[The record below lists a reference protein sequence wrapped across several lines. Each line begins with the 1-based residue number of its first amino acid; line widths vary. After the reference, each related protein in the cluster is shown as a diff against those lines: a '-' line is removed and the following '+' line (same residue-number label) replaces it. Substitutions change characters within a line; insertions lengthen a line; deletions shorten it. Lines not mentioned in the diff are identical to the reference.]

1 MFERFTEHARHV
13 VSLAQEE
20 AQLLKHG
27 SVGNEHLLLGLLREG
42 EGLGGK
48 ALQGAGLWLDAAR
61 AAATARHES
70 NGGVSSLQVPFT
82 PDAKRVLER
91 ALREAL
97 RLGHN
102 YVGTEHLLLG
112 LLRDEQTAELLG
124 ELGAAPEDV
133 REQLL
138 GLIALRPERRQL
150 PYAPDVNA
158 ALGRA
163 ADAARD
169 EGAEQVE
176 LRHLKQV
183 LEGS

>member
-13 VSLAQEE
+13 VSFAQEE

-27 SVGNEHLLLGLLREG
+27 NVGNEHLLLGLLREG

-48 ALQGAGLWLDAAR
+48 ALQSAGLWLDAAR
-61 AAATARHES
+61 AAATARYES
-70 NGGVSSLQVPFT
+70 NGAASLQVPFT

-124 ELGAAPEDV
+124 ELGAEPEDV

-138 GLIALRPERRQL
+138 GLIALRPERRQM
-150 PYAPDVNA
+150 PYAPDVTA

-169 EGAEQVE
+169 DGAEQVE

>member
-1 MFERFTEHARHV
+1 VFERFTEHARHV
-13 VSLAQEE
+13 VSFAQEE
-20 AQLLKHG
+20 ARLLKHG
-27 SVGNEHLLLGLLREG
+27 AVGNEHLLLGLLREG
-42 EGLGGK
+42 EGLGGR
-48 ALQGAGLWLDAAR
+48 ALQGAGLWLDATR
-61 AAATARHES
+61 AAATARYQE
-70 NGGVSSLQVPFT
+70 NGGASRQVPFT
-82 PDAKRVLER
+82 AEAKRVLER

-112 LLRDEQTAELLG
+112 LLRDEPTSGLLS
-124 ELGAAPEDV
+124 ELGAEPETV

-138 GLIALRPERRQL
+138 GLIAQRPERRQL
-150 PYAPDVNA
+150 PYAPDVSA

-163 ADAARD
+163 TESARVD
-169 EGAEQVE
+169 GAEQVE